1 MSLTGIPT
9 HALMSSS
16 TAESPGNGTTWLV
29 GQNGMAIP
37 EPFVESFLPNNYANL
52 ATVHWGDHFEMYA
65 TDRSPRN
72 DVKLIRRVDVTQ
84 PSEAVHRR
92 THKIVAARRDV
103 HSESGS
109 HTPATYFHASPGRS
123 LSEDYHKFP
132 RSLPACAPG
141 IPSSARD
148 HSLSPGSPHALS
160 SSGRDPRTTEI
171 LRFKFRRFGTVPH
184 KAAWADFIRRRKH
197 QVFTTPQ
204 LPNEKAQ
211 TSMTP
216 TRGIQM
222 IRILDGDI

>member
-1 MSLTGIPT
+1 LTSLSPCGSMSV
-9 HALMSSS
+9 S

-37 EPFVESFLPNNYANL
+37 EPFVESFLSNNHANL

-65 TDRSPRN
+65 TDRSPR
-72 DVKLIRRVDVTQ
+72 DDAKLIRRVEVAQ
-84 PSEAVHRR
+84 PAEAIHRS
-92 THKIVAARRDV
+92 
-103 HSESGS
+103 SESGS
-109 HTPATYFHASPGRS
+109 QVPATYFHASRGRS

-160 SSGRDPRTTEI
+160 SSGRDPRATEI
-171 LRFKFRRFGTVPH
+171 LWFKFRGFGTVPH

-216 TRGIQM
+216 SRAFK
-222 IRILDGDI
+222 